1 MNKITSFKLVLR
13 QNCLHPRRERKNKW
27 IIKIQF
33 SLSSR
38 QKWSYITQQ
47 IAEQYGTLGINSNH
61 VPSFASIYI
70 PFLFFFELQ
79 VAKSQ
84 DRIYSY
90 SLLDLAITPSYHPLL
105 IAAFLQL
112 SYSYENNVYK
122 NNTNTY
128 FIP

>member
-1 MNKITSFKLVLR
+1 MDNIVYI
-13 QNCLHPRRERKNKW
+13 QEEKNKQVDNKYS
-27 IIKIQF
+27 I
-33 SLSSR
+33 SLSSK

-47 IAEQYGTLGINSNH
+47 IAEQYGTLAINSNH
-61 VPSFASIYI
+61 VPIFASIYI
-70 PFLFFFELQ
+70 PFFFELQ

-90 SLLDLAITPSYHPLL
+90 SLPDLAITPSYHPLL

-112 SYSYENNVYK
+112 SYSYDNNVYK